1 MVTLNGLL
9 PHEELE
15 IPRHPGEE
23 HMEKMILHQLE
34 ASPGLG
40 LGWEW
45 GIWSFGFG
53 VRGGAQVNVRKRELT
68 VRVRV
73 RVRESVV

>member
-1 MVTLNGLL
+1 
-9 PHEELE
+9 
-15 IPRHPGEE
+15 
-23 HMEKMILHQLE
+23 MEKMILHQLE

-45 GIWSFGFG
+45 GIWSFGVG
-53 VRGGAQVNVRKRELT
+53 VRGGARENVRKRELT

-73 RVRESVV
+73 RESV

>member
-9 PHEELE
+9 PHEKLE

-53 VRGGAQVNVRKRELT
+53 VRGGARENVRKRELT

-73 RVRESVV
+73 RERV